1 MPSCTW
7 HKCCSYVL
15 QLELRFGVSVMSVVH
30 SYSIASEEQLFSCD
44 LSGIPVA
51 HVSHQDVNHVLC
63 KP

>member
-1 MPSCTW
+1 M
-7 HKCCSYVL
+7 L